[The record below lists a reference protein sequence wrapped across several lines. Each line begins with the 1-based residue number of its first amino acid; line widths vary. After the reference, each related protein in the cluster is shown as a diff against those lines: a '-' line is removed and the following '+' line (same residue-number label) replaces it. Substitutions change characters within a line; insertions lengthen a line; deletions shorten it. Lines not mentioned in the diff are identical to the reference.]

1 MRRASFTYCRSAARG
16 SAPASAQMESHRPCR
31 LRAGDWHSPS
41 SIDAPA
47 RVRFRTGRF
56 TIEFPRRAGPS
67 RACDAAHL
75 FLTCDLLFSKAVQA
89 QITTLVFARRRT
101 DGARASCKADS
112 VYSAGRSCNHTS
124 AKTEFPPA
132 GKNISAGALTR
143 DFFDP
148 TVRAAKNLRVGLER
162 LTGEHRA
169 GGEAARSMAAS
180 HFFSEALLPVSDPE
194 DAADPVAHFVRSLD
208 LGLVIMVAE
217 GRTQVLTPEI
227 RPTHGNKRR
236 LKIGSRMAIWIAE
249 YREYLA
255 PGNPE
260 LCFPNIGKS
269 FSPTNVRAS
278 QDRKSSPVYLG
289 GDGRRSL

>member
-1 MRRASFTYCRSAARG
+1 MPSCSHLRRREC
-16 SAPASAQMESHRPCR
+16 
-31 LRAGDWHSPS
+31 WHSPS

-67 RACDAAHL
+67 RARDAAHL
-75 FLTCDLLFSKAVQA
+75 F
-89 QITTLVFARRRT
+89 VFARRRT

-112 VYSAGRSCNHTS
+112 VYSTGQSCNHTS

-132 GKNISAGALTR
+132 GKNISAGELTR

-194 DAADPVAHFVRSLD
+194 DAAEPVAHFVRSLD

-278 QDRKSSPVYLG
+278 QDRKSSPVCLG